1 MIVPVQAT
9 EAEKSI
15 FKKKLQKFAEYKGSG
30 TELITQYIPEN
41 ADRSSVTG
49 QLTEEMSQS
58 SNIKDP
64 TTRKNVQGALRK
76 IINFLKSIDF
86 KIPQNGIVVFAGN
99 ISTRS
104 GRPDIRLF
112 TLKPIEKLNTKL
124 YWCDSSFHLDPLQ
137 KMVKTNEIYGI
148 VTLDK
153 REATVAVLRGKR
165 YDIVGH
171 FTSRVHGK
179 ERAGGQCLTPDSLI
193 QLDDGQIVEIQEAHN
208 PGTYFTHHNKISK
221 A

>member
-1 MIVPVQAT
+1 MTQFHIAS

-15 FKKKLQKFAEYKGSG
+15 FKKKLQKMAEFKGSG
-30 TELITQYIPEN
+30 TELISLYVPPT

-86 KIPQNGIVVFAGN
+86 KIPELGIVIFCGN
-99 ISTRS
+99 VSTRS

-112 TLKPIEKLNTKL
+112 ALKTIERLDTKL
-124 YWCDSSFHLDPLQ
+124 YWCDSEFHLDPLQ
-137 KMVKTNEIYGI
+137 KMIKTSEIYGI
-148 VTLDK
+148 LTMDK

-179 ERAGGQCLTPDSLI
+179 ER
-193 QLDDGQIVEIQEAHN
+193 
-208 PGTYFTHHNKISK
+208 
-221 A
+221 